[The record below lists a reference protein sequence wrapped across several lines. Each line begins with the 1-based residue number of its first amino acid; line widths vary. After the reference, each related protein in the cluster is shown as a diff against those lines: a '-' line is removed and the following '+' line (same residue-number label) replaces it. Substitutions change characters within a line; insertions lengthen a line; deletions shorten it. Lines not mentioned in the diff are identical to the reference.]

1 MPRYLVLTELFLP
14 TKGGTAVWFAEV
26 YRRLSGKE
34 THIVTADVPDAATVD
49 AVHPNTVHRIR
60 MHRVTWL
67 RPESLGMYANLFIK
81 SLWLAL
87 THRFTAI
94 HAGRALPEGITAWLV
109 ARLTLHPVVIYAH
122 GEELTTWGHG
132 GKYKAMRF
140 ALRHADRVIANSEFT
155 RDALIKMNVDPA
167 SITLIY
173 PGVDVTRFRPGLACA
188 DLRQSVGAAD
198 SGKLILSVGR
208 LSRRKG
214 FDQVIQALPAL
225 IQAGLDIQYVLIGIG
240 EDYDYLFDLA
250 RKHGVAER
258 VHLLGHV
265 SADDLPRWYNACD
278 VFAMPNREING
289 DTEGF
294 GMVFIE
300 AAACAKTVVAGTAG
314 GTGAAVVDGVTGLR
328 VDSNEAAMVTSALRY
343 LLDDPLLVLRMGEA
357 GLVRAQAEF
366 AWERVADKMRQAQ
379 M

>member
-1 MPRYLVLTELFLP
+1 
-14 TKGGTAVWFAEV
+14 
-26 YRRLSGKE
+26 
-34 THIVTADVPDAATVD
+34 
-49 AVHPNTVHRIR
+49 
-60 MHRVTWL
+60 
-67 RPESLGMYANLFIK
+67 
-81 SLWLAL
+81 
-87 THRFTAI
+87 
-94 HAGRALPEGITAWLV
+94 
-109 ARLTLHPVVIYAH
+109 
-122 GEELTTWGHG
+122 
-132 GKYKAMRF
+132 
-140 ALRHADRVIANSEFT
+140 
-155 RDALIKMNVDPA
+155 
-167 SITLIY
+167 
-173 PGVDVTRFRPGLACA
+173 
-188 DLRQSVGAAD
+188 LRQSVGAAD